1 MIIMRR
7 KSQIKMSA
15 LLAIVLVSAVV
26 LTAIFWPR
34 IQEGASYRFKVCSPC
49 VDEVVKF
56 EAINYKSAI
65 GKDAN
70 VFDGVRIRLC
80 NCMAEKADLTSARI
94 SYKVELPEGASPI
107 ATGSLPLPVKNGAPV
122 IPSLEPQEGARF
134 DWADMT
140 ITDKVPV
147 GLAGSASGKVT
158 LKLLV
163 GGVETPDS
171 PTYIWQLF
179 YAPV

>member
-1 MIIMRR
+1 MDG
-7 KSQIKMSA
+7 QIKMSA

-26 LTAIFWPR
+26 LMAIFWPR
-34 IQEGASYRFKVCSPC
+34 IQEGASHRFKVCSPC

-56 EAINYKSAI
+56 EAINYKTAI

-70 VFDGVRIRLC
+70 VFEGVRIRLC
-80 NCMAEKADLTSARI
+80 NCMAEKADLTNARI
-94 SYKVELPEGASPI
+94 SYKVELPEGAPPL
-107 ATGSLPLPVKNGAPV
+107 ATSSLPLPVKNGAPI

-134 DWADMT
+134 EWADMT
-140 ITDKVPV
+140 AGKVPV
-147 GLAGSASGKVT
+147 GLTESASGKVT

-163 GGVETPDS
+163 GGVETPDN